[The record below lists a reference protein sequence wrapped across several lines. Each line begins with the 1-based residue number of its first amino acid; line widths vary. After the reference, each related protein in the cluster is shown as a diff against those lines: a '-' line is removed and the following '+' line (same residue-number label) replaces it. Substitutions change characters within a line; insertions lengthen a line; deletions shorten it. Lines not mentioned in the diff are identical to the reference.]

1 MSAASNFNS
10 LTGNAMSH
18 QRQAV
23 GQGIQN
29 LQLGPSSITNGA
41 KIHSS
46 ISVVG
51 LNVVY
56 KPMETYA
63 GVLGAILQQFGWRVL
78 ANDVDAEFRLFLFEQ
93 RPDLQQH
100 PAHGIVVGIPVQ
112 PPNEQQPGFGAGIS
126 FRPGGRDI
134 NAVWDDG
141 YCELGIDFQQAE
153 PILLGADNMMIIA
166 LKVASLV
173 SFQPCPFLPVIQLSQ
188 EIPLLAR
195 STQQHMGL
203 GVMMIHQSAQAA
215 SQAAVGGQALCVKV
229 DQVILP
235 VLDPL
240 LKTTKG

>member
-78 ANDVDAEFRLFLFEQ
+78 RSEER
-93 RPDLQQH
+93 R
-100 PAHGIVVGIPVQ
+100 VGK
-112 PPNEQQPGFGAGIS
+112 EGESYGAT
-126 FRPGGRDI
+126 GG
-134 NAVWDDG
+134 ATV
-141 YCELGIDFQQAE
+141 
-153 PILLGADNMMIIA
+153 
-166 LKVASLV
+166 
-173 SFQPCPFLPVIQLSQ
+173 
-188 EIPLLAR
+188 
-195 STQQHMGL
+195 T
-203 GVMMIHQSAQAA
+203 
-215 SQAAVGGQALCVKV
+215 
-229 DQVILP
+229 
-235 VLDPL
+235 
-240 LKTTKG
+240 KTTR